1 MAYIFKLKIEKDKS
15 SLTLVKDGMMRASR
29 EWGES
34 RDMGRQLFQAIDELL
49 AEQGIGPEEVASF
62 EIDSDMPDGYTSMR
76 IAETVKRTYMFAA
89 QSKSA
94 GETPEL
100 EV

>member
-1 MAYIFKLKIEKDKS
+1 MTYTFKLTITKNESKLALLGDDREVAAK
-15 SLTLVKDGMMRASR
+15 

-49 AEQGIGPEEVASF
+49 AEQGIRPEEVAGF

-89 QSKSA
+89 ELKSA
-94 GETPEL
+94 GGKLEL
-100 EV
+100 EA